1 MNSRLSP
8 VPPLLRSAKPIHPLG
23 LMICCGAATVV
34 AAVLFFFNPAR
45 TSFYPICQFKALT
58 GLDCPGCGSLR
69 ALHQLL
75 HGNVVAAFRLNA
87 LLVSALPFAALFGGR
102 AVLNAISGRPP
113 FTRIHPAWLWAGCA
127 LVVAF
132 GIVRNLHLS
141 WLSWMAS

>member
-1 MNSRLSP
+1 MNAGLP
-8 VPPLLRSAKPIHPLG
+8 TVPPLLQSAKPNRPVG
-23 LMICCGAATVV
+23 LMICCGAAAV
-34 AAVLFFFNPAR
+34 ATAVLFFFNPAR

-87 LLVSALPFAALFGGR
+87 LLVSALPFAAWFGGR
-102 AVLNAISGRPP
+102 AVMKAIRGQPP
-113 FTRIHPAWLWAGCA
+113 FTKIHPAWLWAGCA
-127 LVVAF
+127 LLVAF

-141 WLSWMAS
+141 WMAS